1 MTYLLYFIAVFLTTY
16 TDSPLTKYFGAFGFS
31 MLPLM
36 TYCVFFFLIIR
47 GKLIIPDFCKKYL
60 KVLNWALFVSIA
72 IIPFCFMMGVDTNA
86 KGENIVI
93 KSVKVYATLAAAPLF
108 MSIICYWLRKMQYR
122 KWFAPFF
129 YINIFLAVFAYLESL
144 QLPYAFMSLHTNS
157 TNMYWRVRLLTQE
170 SSHTAPL
177 IELFFVIALYY
188 SICIKKSK
196 LFIAVTVGCFLV
208 QLSVTSSKS
217 LLVVL
222 ILAAGFGL
230 WSYIK
235 MSRNSFKLY
244 AVLGLVG
251 IIAYF
256 AMNNMHFNAANSFS
270 QDIEEGTSTVTRAI
284 TNLSGYLTGLMA
296 PLGMGYYMYL
306 VIMPRMIPFVFQ
318 QIGMSLNFGE
328 LDGMVNGKDDSV
340 LISQSFFGQGCNY
353 WGIVGCVLIFRY
365 LLAVYKKCIRHCE
378 KNEVVL
384 FKIAFFII
392 IVNLCTV
399 SFFDFIYQVVLS
411 MMILKGERM
420 NKNIHNK
427 LQQQKQLR

>member
-1 MTYLLYFIAVFLTTY
+1 MIYLLYFIFVLLTTY
-16 TDSPLTKYFGAFGFS
+16 TDSPFTRYFGAFGFS
-31 MLPLM
+31 MLPIF
-36 TYCVFFFLIIR
+36 TYITFFILRIR
-47 GKLIIPDFCKKYL
+47 GELIIPNFCKKYF
-60 KVLNWALFVSIA
+60 KVLNWALLMSAVA
-72 IIPFCFMMGVDTNA
+72 IPFCIIMGYDTHA
-86 KGENIVI
+86 KGESIIVKPI
-93 KSVKVYATLAAAPLF
+93 KVYATLASAPLF
-108 MSIICYWLRKMQYR
+108 MAIICNWLRKIQYQR
-122 KWFAPFF
+122 WFEPFF
-129 YINIFLAVFAYLESL
+129 YINIFLAIFAYLESL
-144 QLPYAFMSLHTNS
+144 QIPFAFLSLHTS
-157 TNMYWRVRLLTQE
+157 TTDMYWRVRLLTQE

-188 SICIKKSK
+188 SVCIKKSK

-217 LLVVL
+217 LVVVL

-235 MSRNSFKLY
+235 MSRNILKLY

-306 VIMPRMIPFVFQ
+306 VIMPQMIPFVFQ
-318 QIGMSLNFGE
+318 QTGVSLNFGE

-378 KNEVVL
+378 NNEVVL

-411 MMILKGERM
+411 MMILKG
-420 NKNIHNK
+420 
-427 LQQQKQLR
+427 KQSGNTNVLIKHK